1 MTTYKINYLAVLV
14 SGVAMYV
21 LGAIWYIS
29 FQGPWMELSG
39 LTEEAIVA
47 AGGGVDS
54 YFVSF
59 VTYLL
64 GAYAMALIFEAMK
77 ITKMQKGAL
86 TGALI
91 GSLIVGGNI
100 FTNSSYELKPMGLSV
115 LNAGFSTVSLT
126 VVGAILGAWK
136 KKA

>member
-100 FTNSSYELKPMGLSV
+100 FTNNSYELKPMGLSV